1 MTKKQDKHASR
12 EASKYDNPIV
22 SREWILALLNDSPLS
37 YEQIARAAKLET
49 EDNLEALRRRLKA
62 MVRDG
67 QLIRNRRNLFVVLNK
82 ADLIRGVVIGHRDGF
97 GFVKPDDGGEDLYL
111 SSHQMSRAMDGDEVI
126 VRQSGVDRRG
136 RKEGSVVEVVKR
148 ANDQLVGRFVDEGYL
163 KYVLPDNPK
172 LPQQVV
178 IPPDETNNAR
188 DGEMV
193 VVEMISYPTK
203 SHFATAKITHV
214 LGDKMA
220 PGMEIEIAIKSH
232 RIPSEWPSDVV
243 AETERLPTEVSESE
257 TRGRID
263 LRQLP
268 FVTIDGED
276 AKDFDDAVY
285 AERRKAGGWRL
296 WVAIADVSNYVRV
309 NSALDIEAFNR
320 GNSTY
325 FPGFVVPMLPE
336 ALSNGLC
343 SLNPNVDRLTMVCEM
358 TISERGRVSGFKFF
372 EGVIHSHARLTYNE
386 VATLY
391 HHHESIPSK
400 VLERRT
406 ELETLHEI
414 YTVLRSQRDYRG
426 AIDFESPEPRIIFNA
441 ERKVEKIVPVER
453 NDAHKVI
460 EECML
465 AANVS
470 AAKLFEKYQLDA
482 LFRVHEGPKEER
494 LESLRSYLRELGLNL
509 HGGAKPQPSDY
520 QALLQQ
526 VSDRPDAPLIQSM
539 MLRSMAQAQYRADNE
554 GHFGLAYEAYTH
566 FTSPIRRYPD
576 LLVHRAIRFLSS
588 SQSGRYV
595 KRADDAKVWTREDMY
610 PYELNQL
617 IAAGEQCSMTE
628 RRSDDASRDVMA
640 FLKCEFLSQRIG
652 DTFSGRIS
660 AVTNF
665 GFFVE
670 LDHLFVEGLVHISNL
685 PGDYYH
691 YDQSTQRLVA
701 ERTKK
706 AFNLGDQ
713 VDVLVASVDLDD
725 RKVDLELV
733 GHTTHPMRK
742 SHSRVAAS
750 DSQRRKPKS
759 TSRSTKRPAKKKFK
773 SSKRG
778 KDVSSEQTPPA
789 RLLRKPRRR

>member
-1 MTKKQDKHASR
+1 
-12 EASKYDNPIV
+12 
-22 SREWILALLNDSPLS
+22 
-37 YEQIARAAKLET
+37 
-49 EDNLEALRRRLKA
+49 
-62 MVRDG
+62 
-67 QLIRNRRNLFVVLNK
+67 
-82 ADLIRGVVIGHRDGF
+82 
-97 GFVKPDDGGEDLYL
+97 
-111 SSHQMSRAMDGDEVI
+111 
-126 VRQSGVDRRG
+126 
-136 RKEGSVVEVVKR
+136 
-148 ANDQLVGRFVDEGYL
+148 
-163 KYVLPDNPK
+163 
-172 LPQQVV
+172 
-178 IPPDETNNAR
+178 
-188 DGEMV
+188 
-193 VVEMISYPTK
+193 
-203 SHFATAKITHV
+203 
-214 LGDKMA
+214 
-220 PGMEIEIAIKSH
+220 
-232 RIPSEWPSDVV
+232 
-243 AETERLPTEVSESE
+243 
-257 TRGRID
+257 
-263 LRQLP
+263 
-268 FVTIDGED
+268 
-276 AKDFDDAVY
+276 
-285 AERRKAGGWRL
+285 
-296 WVAIADVSNYVRV
+296 
-309 NSALDIEAFNR
+309 
-320 GNSTY
+320 
-325 FPGFVVPMLPE
+325 MLPE

-391 HHHESIPSK
+391 HNHDSVPAK
-400 VLERRT
+400 VLARRN

-414 YTVLRSQRDYRG
+414 YKVLRSQRDYRG

-509 HGGAKPQPSDY
+509 NGGAKPQPSDY

-576 LLVHRAIRFLSS
+576 LLVHRAIRLLSS
-588 SQSGRYV
+588 SQNGRYV
-595 KRADDAKVWTREDMY
+595 KRADDARIWTREDMY

-670 LDHLFVEGLVHISNL
+670 LDNLYVEGLVHISNL

-759 TSRSTKRPAKKKFK
+759 TSRSSKRPAKKKFK

-778 KDVSSEQTPPA
+778 KDVSSEQTPAA

>member
-12 EASKYDNPIV
+12 EASKYANPIV
-22 SREWILALLNDSPLS
+22 SREWILDLLSDTPLS
-37 YEQIARAAKLET
+37 REQIAQAAKLDS
-49 EDNLEALRRRLKA
+49 EDNNEALRRRLKA

-67 QLIRNRRNLFVVLNK
+67 QLLRNRRNLFVVPKK
-82 ADLIRGVVIGHRDGF
+82 AELIRGTVIGHRDGF
-97 GFVKPDDGGEDLYL
+97 GFVKPHDGGEDLYL
-111 SSHQMSRAMDGDEVI
+111 SSSQMSRAMDGDEVM
-126 VRQSGVDRRG
+126 VRSSGVDRRG
-136 RKEGSVVEVVKR
+136 RTEGRVIEVVKR

-178 IPPDETNNAR
+178 IPPDDTLNAR

-193 VVEMISYPTK
+193 VVEIVSYPTK
-203 SHFATAKITHV
+203 SHFATAKVTQV

-232 RIPSEWPSDVV
+232 RIPDVWPEGVL
-243 AETERLPTEVSESE
+243 AETERLPVEVSAEE
-257 TRGRID
+257 AQGRID
-263 LRQLP
+263 LRKLP

-285 AERRKAGGWRL
+285 AERKRGGGWRL
-296 WVAIADVSNYVRV
+296 WVAIADVSNYVAV
-309 NSALDIEAFNR
+309 NSELDVEAFNR

-343 SLNPNVDRLTMVCEM
+343 SLNPHVDRLTMVCEM
-358 TISERGRVSGFKFF
+358 TVSERGRVSGFKFF

-391 HHHESIPSK
+391 HNHDVIPDK
-400 VLERRT
+400 VQARRL

-441 ERKVEKIVPVER
+441 QRKVEKIVPVER

-470 AAKLFEKYQLDA
+470 AAKLFEKYKLDA

-494 LESLRSYLRELGLNL
+494 LESLRSYLGELGLTL
-509 HGGAKPQPSDY
+509 QGGKKPQPADY
-520 QALLQQ
+520 QALLSI

-576 LLVHRAIRFLSS
+576 LLVHRAIRYLCSNRH
-588 SQSGRYV
+588 GRHL
-595 KRADDAKVWTREDMY
+595 KSAEGAKVWAQTEIY
-610 PYELNQL
+610 PYELPQL

-628 RRSDDASRDVMA
+628 RRSDDASRDVQA

-652 DTFSGRIS
+652 DTFAGRIS

-670 LDHLFVEGLVHISNL
+670 LDNLYVEGLVHISNL

-713 VDVLVASVDLDD
+713 VEVLVANVDLDD

-742 SHSRVAAS
+742 SHSRVAAT
-750 DSQRRKPKS
+750 DAKKRKPKFAS
-759 TSRSTKRPAKKKFK
+759 KASKPKSKKKFK
-773 SSKRG
+773 ARKRG